1 METVAIKINI
11 VNSAV
16 RVTTVKDVIRKF
28 RSAGR
33 KVITIRRNMMLIDF
47 ELVNRWRGLS
57 MRVIGMTMTT
67 DGRITGTRKRKK
79 LREFERKM
87 KRKI

>member
-1 METVAIKINI
+1 M
-11 VNSAV
+11 NSAV

-79 LREFERKM
+79 LREFERNM